1 MFNWDYNVFK
11 NYGGNGEA
19 GCNYSRLGN
28 YVAGYRGIRPPVPMT
43 TVSGYYV
50 VPSYSAPGYDT
61 LTHGRYRGG
70 IDGGCN
76 GGYGGPYFQIGQ
88 AYGYG
93 AENCSTNYMGSLCQ

>member
-1 MFNWDYNVFK
+1 MINRDYNAFK
-11 NYGGNGEA
+11 YYGGDVG
-19 GCNYSRLGN
+19 GCNYNRLGN
-28 YVAGYRGIRPPVPMT
+28 YIGGYRGIRPPVPMT

-61 LTHGRYRGG
+61 LTHGRYRGL
-70 IDGGCN
+70 DGGCN
-76 GGYGGPYFQIGQ
+76 GGGPYFQIGQ